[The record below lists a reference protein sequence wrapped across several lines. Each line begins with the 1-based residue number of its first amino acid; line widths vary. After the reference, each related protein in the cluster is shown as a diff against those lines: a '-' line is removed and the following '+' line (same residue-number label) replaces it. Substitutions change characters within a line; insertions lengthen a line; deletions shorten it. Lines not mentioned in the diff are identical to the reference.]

1 MLCLYAFAVILYFT
15 VILYRIGSECLLQR
29 KIQYMKWQKTLGRG
43 EHQRTEKTESIDS
56 VHLAG
61 MLPVCW
67 REWMK
72 FPITILCRD
81 WCFIRK
87 FCSIKKNEIADVHR
101 ILYYFYMRTLV
112 YFHDQ
117 PLKKSVHR
125 YLYRWQRYTT
135 AETIVL

>member
-72 FPITILCRD
+72 FPNTILCRD
-81 WCFIRK
+81 WCFIRN
-87 FCSIKKNEIADVHR
+87 FWSIKKKENAGT
-101 ILYYFYMRTLV
+101 ILSYFYASLSLYCDCQYKSLCV
-112 YFHDQ
+112 YFYY
-117 PLKKSVHR
+117 PCVLYPGIIHR
-125 YLYRWQRYTT
+125 NRYR
-135 AETIVL
+135 